1 MGNSLNTTFVQK
13 IFEKFNYEIIPTT
26 KDDLEK
32 GLQIIKKDKLLKKN
46 YDVFIKTGKSTN
58 KFLKDPTKPENW
70 GTVSSTNLKEKF
82 TDTNDYKKY
91 IKYMKIINEEYT
103 RLKKKWRIMKSKRL
117 HDHIYLK
124 ENRYKKTKE
133 MFKFIDRHAFKNKK
147 LKRKFAI

>member
-1 MGNSLNTTFVQK
+1 MK
-13 IFEKFNYEIIPTT
+13 KFNYEIIPTT

-46 YDVFIKTGKSTN
+46 YDVFIKTGKGTN

-103 RLKKKWRIMKSKRL
+103 RLKKVEDNEI
-117 HDHIYLK
+117 
-124 ENRYKKTKE
+124 KK
-133 MFKFIDRHAFKNKK
+133 IA
-147 LKRKFAI
+147 